1 MANPKDKNFEFLEK
15 NNMKLVDNIDKLV
28 KLYITHNTDDNS
40 HLKLA
45 NDINLAGK
53 QRMLTQRMAKDLL
66 AIGSG
71 FADRKTYRRF

>member
-1 MANPKDKNFEFLEK
+1 
-15 NNMKLVDNIDKLV
+15 
-28 KLYITHNTDDNS
+28 
-40 HLKLA
+40 LA

-71 FADRKTYRRF
+71 FETRETYRMISKGSSYYLKNT